1 MISCP
6 NGPEGARS
14 KHSQELSNRLDST
27 TTRARNS
34 RVVTST
40 MDVMSN
46 HNVEL
51 SQEAMNFHNVES
63 VRCDP
68 IGLTSV
74 GALAL
79 FFFYNEK

>member
-1 MISCP
+1 
-6 NGPEGARS
+6 
-14 KHSQELSNRLDST
+14 
-27 TTRARNS
+27 
-34 RVVTST
+34 

-79 FFFYNEK
+79 FFFITKNNVLTSVNYQEKMEHGVYGFAVGWRCERTTQGRTRT